1 MKLPKPV
8 FTERQVGTSWAYDIQ
23 LGDKLIAT
31 SPVARTKKKEARS
44 EVARLCLK
52 QLGLC
57 RPSTAATAS
66 PAASKRYPRG
76 SSSCHSFSS
85 CIQETIKRINQGEMA
100 HHNFKQLV
108 IIRLLQ
114 LSKLLLLLLPGFQSK
129 DLRDLSPV

>member
-52 QLGLC
+52 QLGLY

-66 PAASKRYPRG
+66 PGASKR
-76 SSSCHSFSS
+76 
-85 CIQETIKRINQGEMA
+85 
-100 HHNFKQLV
+100 
-108 IIRLLQ
+108 
-114 LSKLLLLLLPGFQSK
+114 
-129 DLRDLSPV
+129 